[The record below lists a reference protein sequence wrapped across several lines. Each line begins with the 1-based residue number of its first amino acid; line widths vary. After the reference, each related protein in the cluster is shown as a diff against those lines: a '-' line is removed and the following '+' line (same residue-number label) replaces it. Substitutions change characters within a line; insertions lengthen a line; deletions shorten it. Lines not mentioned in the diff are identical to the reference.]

1 MEDTFLMQGGQA
13 LPKETGGEGAEGGG
27 RGGGAKA
34 GSGPRSAPKRNFSG
48 LREEELERILHL
60 KRNLD
65 YSDTLIQY
73 AGKYRKMG
81 WELVAVNLRGEPAFD
96 LDFREGEEV
105 WAARLTDW
113 SLEGHQVNLGIRTGA
128 PSRLLVV
135 EVHREESRPPFD
147 RRGEWGSGCV
157 AEVGLEREQHYY
169 TLPKGWQPPSSFFL
183 EGFQIMIFGEGG
195 LVLAPPS
202 MDPQLQTNLR
212 WLRPPWESPPTRPSP
227 ALCRFITDHAPRLKS
242 EKAKPLPEVLAWSR
256 IYPLIQPHP
265 RILQALLAPAVSF
278 EAYYRTLLSEARAVG
293 LEDPAVLLG
302 LLWHAP
308 LGDSRESWEK
318 AAHLEEL
325 VKQALS
331 GVQPLTGGFAPA
343 REAEARAPA
352 TGDPEAPVPTAPEAT
367 PPAAG
372 MAPPPPG
379 GNGHSRPEPAGPAP
393 PSWQEILRLT
403 QENLLVERR
412 RYEAMI
418 YELGKLGALQE
429 IFRRENR
436 QNKALR
442 DKLESQ
448 WTAEL
453 EYLRQQLTAKKP
465 KKGWYR
471 SWWQE

>member
-1 MEDTFLMQGGQA
+1 MQGGQA
-13 LPKETGGEGAEGGG
+13 LPKDAGGEGGASGG
-27 RGGGAKA
+27 RGRDKRAKGGTGQPA
-34 GSGPRSAPKRNFSG
+34 APKRNFSG
-48 LREEELERILHL
+48 LREEELDRILHL

-81 WELVAVNLRGEPAFD
+81 WELVAVNLRGEPAYD
-96 LDFREGEEV
+96 LDFREAEEV
-105 WAARLTDW
+105 WAARLADW

-157 AEVGLEREQHYY
+157 AEVGVEREQHYY

-183 EGFQIMIFGEGG
+183 ESFQIMIFGEGG

-202 MDPQLQTNLR
+202 MEPQLQTNLR

-227 ALCRFITDHAPRLKS
+227 ALCRFISDHAPRLKA
-242 EKAKPLPEVLAWSR
+242 ERAKPLPEVLAWNR

-265 RILQALLAPAVSF
+265 RILQALLAPAMSF

-293 LEDPAVLLG
+293 IEDPAVLLG

-308 LGDSRESWEK
+308 LGDSRDSWEK

-331 GVQPLTGGFAPA
+331 GLPPLSPGCASPP
-343 REAEARAPA
+343 EAARAPA
-352 TGDPEAPVPTAPEAT
+352 AADLGAPVPAAPEAS
-367 PPAAG
+367 PPGPG
-372 MAPPPPG
+372 MMASPPG
-379 GNGHSRPEPAGPAP
+379 GNGHTRPEPMGPAP
-393 PSWQEILRLT
+393 PSWQEMLRLT

-429 IFRRENR
+429 FFRRENR

>member
-1 MEDTFLMQGGQA
+1 MEDTFLMQGGRT
-13 LPKETGGEGAEGGG
+13 LPEDAGHEEGEGGVREG
-27 RGGGAKA
+27 RGKNAS
-34 GSGPRSAPKRNFSG
+34 GSRPAVKRTFSG
-48 LREEELERILHL
+48 LREEELDRILHL

-81 WELVAVNLRGEPAFD
+81 WELVAVNLRGEPAYD
-96 LDFREGEEV
+96 LDFREAEEV
-105 WAARLTDW
+105 WAPRLADW

-157 AEVGLEREQHYY
+157 AEVGVEREQHYY

-183 EGFQIMIFGEGG
+183 EDFQIMIFGEGG

-227 ALCRFITDHAPRLKS
+227 ALCRFISDHAPRLKT
-242 EKAKPLPEVLAWSR
+242 EQAKPLPEVLAWSR

-265 RILQALLAPAVSF
+265 RILQALLAPAPSF
-278 EAYYRTLLSEARAVG
+278 ETYYRTLLAEARAVG

-308 LGDSRESWEK
+308 LGDSRDSWEK

-325 VKQALS
+325 VKQCLS
-331 GVQPLTGGFAPA
+331 GVQPVSFTPGAPSTPAASPGGA
-343 REAEARAPA
+343 AEAPLPSSP
-352 TGDPEAPVPTAPEAT
+352 G
-367 PPAAG
+367 AASSPG
-372 MAPPPPG
+372 AVTSPSG
-379 GNGHSRPEPAGPAP
+379 GNGHARPEPTAP
-393 PSWQEILRLT
+393 TPPTWQEILRLT

-429 IFRRENR
+429 FFRRENR

>member
-1 MEDTFLMQGGQA
+1 
-13 LPKETGGEGAEGGG
+13 
-27 RGGGAKA
+27 
-34 GSGPRSAPKRNFSG
+34 
-48 LREEELERILHL
+48 
-60 KRNLD
+60 
-65 YSDTLIQY
+65 
-73 AGKYRKMG
+73 MG
-81 WELVAVNLRGEPAFD
+81 WELVAVNLRGEPAYD
-96 LDFREGEEV
+96 LDFREAEEV
-105 WAARLTDW
+105 WSARLADW
-113 SLEGHQVNLGIRTGA
+113 SLEGCQVNLGIRTGA

-147 RRGEWGSGCV
+147 RRGEWCSGCV
-157 AEVGLEREQHYY
+157 AEVGLQREQHYY

-202 MDPQLQTNLR
+202 MEPQLQTNLR

-227 ALCRFITDHAPRLKS
+227 ALCRFISDHAPRLQA
-242 EKAKPLPEVLAWSR
+242 EQARPLPEVMAWSR

-265 RILQALLAPAVSF
+265 RILQALLAPATSF
-278 EAYYRTLLSEARAVG
+278 EAYYRTLLMEARAVG
-293 LEDPAVLLG
+293 LEDPAVLMG

-308 LGDSRESWEK
+308 LGDTRDSWEK

-325 VKQALS
+325 VKQSLS
-331 GVQPLTGGFAPA
+331 GVEPLSPDNAPGPGPQA
-343 REAEARAPA
+343 
-352 TGDPEAPVPTAPEAT
+352 GS
-367 PPAAG
+367 PAAADPGAPLPGPPETASYAG
-372 MAPPPPG
+372 MVPSPPG
-379 GNGHSRPEPAGPAP
+379 GNGHARPEPGGPLP
-393 PSWQEILRLT
+393 PTWQEMLRLT

-429 IFRRENR
+429 FFRRENR

>member
-1 MEDTFLMQGGQA
+1 MEDTFLRHSGRG
-13 LPKETGGEGAEGGG
+13 LPQEAAAEGGTSG
-27 RGGGAKA
+27 SPRRGKGA
-34 GSGPRSAPKRNFSG
+34 SGERPAPQRNFSG
-48 LREEELERILHL
+48 LREEELDRILHL

-81 WELVAVNLRGEPAFD
+81 WELVAVNLRGEPAYD
-96 LDFREGEEV
+96 LDFREAEEA
-105 WAARLTDW
+105 WAARLADW
-113 SLEGHQVNLGIRTGA
+113 SLEGYQVNLGIRTGA

-157 AEVGLEREQHYY
+157 AEVGLQREQHYY

-202 MDPQLQTNLR
+202 MEPQLQTNLR

-227 ALCRFITDHAPRLKS
+227 ALCRFISDHAPRLQA
-242 EKAKPLPEVLAWSR
+242 EQARPLPEVMAWSR

-265 RILQALLAPAVSF
+265 RILQALLAPATSF
-278 EAYYRTLLSEARAVG
+278 EAYYRTLLMEARAVG
-293 LEDPAVLLG
+293 LEDPAVLMG

-308 LGDSRESWEK
+308 LGDTRDSWEK

-325 VKQALS
+325 VKQSLS
-331 GVQPLTGGFAPA
+331 GVEPLSPDNPPGPGPQAGSPAATDPGAPL
-343 REAEARAPA
+343 P
-352 TGDPEAPVPTAPEAT
+352 GPPEAAPY
-367 PPAAG
+367 AG
-372 MAPPPPG
+372 MVPSPPG
-379 GNGHSRPEPAGPAP
+379 GNGHARPEPGGPLP
-393 PSWQEILRLT
+393 PTWQEMLRLT

-429 IFRRENR
+429 FFRRENR